1 MAKEVTISISPWTVY
16 SGKALAALS
25 QEPLNGCSFP
35 LVRTL
40 KIDFTHGQD
49 NKDATVLPPDAEDNI
64 GAFVHRIRQMAP
76 GVNLI
81 KLSGGLNSWE
91 RTTATALPIDSLANQ
106 LIQLVSR
113 VEFTS
118 GFDRVFHFMEVDAI
132 RNLTHIHATVD
143 LDGEQTMRLI
153 RQNAP
158 TLQYLNILSRVDT
171 DFSGIIQDIDGG
183 CVEYP
188 RLRTLVMEQSMS
200 GKMPRQYAFGAAAPF
215 PNLRRLVCGMGYPFG
230 DDLVLFRGNAAT
242 LEHLRLVLTTFELV
256 LALLRHNVFT
266 PTSHPKLQ
274 CVMLIPPL
282 GIIQATYADY
292 TDLIRL
298 MMDIGPDAAVREIS
312 AWYLDPVPHP
322 PVFSLLTKHASLQ
335 VLALPGLRLPI
346 WNAMTLIQSLPLLSD
361 LHARPPT
368 LDPMP
373 AGVTKRKLIAYV
385 HSNYSPMGTRF
396 RCWHIGNERVKELKD
411 AVIPFVLPALAC
423 PNFDYVAIFHF
434 TRERFAELLEQAIN
448 MATYK
453 KHAPRL
459 RRLLLNRLE

>member
-1 MAKEVTISISPWTVY
+1 MAKEVTVSVSLWTVY
-16 SGKALAALS
+16 SGNALAALS

-35 LVRTL
+35 LARTL

-49 NKDATVLPPDAEDNI
+49 NRDATALPPDAEDNI
-64 GAFVHRIRQMAP
+64 SAFVHRIRQMAP

-81 KLSGGLNSWE
+81 KLSGGLNLWE
-91 RTTATALPIDSLANQ
+91 CTTATALRIDSLANQ

-118 GFDRVFHFMEVDAI
+118 GFDRAFQSLQVGAI
-132 RNLTHIHATVD
+132 HNLAHLHTTVD
-143 LDGEQTMRLI
+143 FDGEQTMRLI

-158 TLQYLNILSRVDT
+158 TLQYLSIRSNSGI
-171 DFSGIIQDIDGG
+171 DFSGVIQDVDGG
-183 CVEYP
+183 NVEYP
-188 RLRTLVMEQSMS
+188 HMRTLVMEQNMS
-200 GKMPRQYAFGAAAPF
+200 GKKLRNYAFGGATPF
-215 PNLRRLVCGMGYPFG
+215 PNLQRLVCGMGYPFG

-242 LEHLRLVLTTFELV
+242 LELLKLVLTTFELV
-256 LALLRHNVFT
+256 LALIQHNVFT
-266 PTSHPKLQ
+266 PISHPKLQ
-274 CVMLIPPL
+274 CVMLTPPL
-282 GIIQATYADY
+282 GIFQANYADY
-292 TDLIRL
+292 FDHIRL

-322 PVFSLLTKHASLQ
+322 PVFSLLTRHASLQ

-361 LHARPPT
+361 LHAKAPT

-373 AGVTKRKLIAYV
+373 VGVTKRKLIAYV

-396 RCWHIGNERVKELKD
+396 RCWHIGNECVKELKG
-411 AVIPFVLPALAC
+411 AVIPFLLLALAC
-423 PNFDYVAIFHF
+423 PNFDYIAIFHY

-459 RRLLLNRLE
+459 RRLLLNRPE